1 MEIKNVWK
9 WIKDRVVE
17 RTSWD
22 GTALIVAGVVVV
34 LFGPWA
40 HYAAYAAIVWG
51 PYTLY
56 KSERK

>member
-1 MEIKNVWK
+1 MWK

-22 GTALIVAGVVVV
+22 GIALIVAGVVVV

-40 HYAAYAAIVWG
+40 QYAAYVAIVWG
-51 PYTLY
+51 AYTLY
-56 KSERK
+56 KSE